1 MFDVDVLEPE
11 IVSSECRLERLR
23 LEEGEVVEEQLTI
36 MVPISSLRG
45 LMDVSK

>member
-1 MFDVDVLEPE
+1 MLDVGVLEPE

-23 LEEGEVVEEQLTI
+23 LDEDEVVEERTI
-36 MVPISSLRG
+36 MVRISSLRE

>member
-23 LEEGEVVEEQLTI
+23 LDEDEVVEERTI
-36 MVPISSLRG
+36 MVRISSLRE